1 ARNILLDPAFA
12 PWREAAIRR
21 GYKSNIALPL
31 ISEGQ
36 ALGEL
41 AIYSID
47 ADAFDDRE
55 VEILK
60 ELADD
65 LAFGITALRMRD
77 QRDQTEVELRE
88 SEERYR
94 LIAENTAD
102 TIG

>member
-1 ARNILLDPAFA
+1 M
-12 PWREAAIRR
+12 
-21 GYKSNIALPL
+21 PL

-36 ALGEL
+36 TFGEL
-41 AIYSID
+41 AIYSVD

-65 LAFGITALRMRD
+65 LAFGITALRTRA

-102 TIG
+102 TIAVLDLNLNQDIY